1 MSQGM
6 KGEAKMGECRL
17 DHSVE
22 DVQKKLGEQAPFLPQ
37 ERVEQ
42 LQALLET
49 TLSQEKLNELFH
61 LLKKY
66 DLATPEE
73 RARREE
79 KMALLLG

>member
-1 MSQGM
+1 
-6 KGEAKMGECRL
+6 MGECRL

-22 DVQKKLGEQAPFLPQ
+22 DVQKKLGEQTPFLPQ

-66 DLATPEE
+66 DLAPPEE

>member
-1 MSQGM
+1 
-6 KGEAKMGECRL
+6 MGECKL

-22 DVQKKLGEQAPFLPQ
+22 DVQKKLNEQAPFMPQ

-49 TLSQEKLNELFH
+49 QLSQERLNELFH

-73 RARREE
+73 RAQREE
-79 KMALLLG
+79 KLALLLG